1 MDIPGGSTDTGHL
14 ISVGSS
20 KIAIFVSFARYISG
34 VKIVCSYT
42 LIVQLKFQNVQ
53 LNPTICA
60 VNVSHEKI

>member
-1 MDIPGGSTDTGHL
+1 MLGGSREFSITI
-14 ISVGSS
+14 ISVATGKAGAASTCNT
-20 KIAIFVSFARYISG
+20 G